1 MSKTWCILVVDDDA
15 LLRWSLQE
23 RLQEW
28 SYCVLGAGSGRDALK
43 QCSSGV
49 DLVLLD
55 FRLPD
60 TDGLAVA
67 TAIKHLKPSCPVIL
81 MTGHGTPE
89 VLRKAAHTGVYGV
102 VEKPFDLDGMA
113 RLVGRALSSR
123 PLPQPRLA

>member
-1 MSKTWCILVVDDDA
+1 MSHTWRILVVEDDA

-28 SYCVLGAGSGRDALK
+28 RYSVVGAGSGRDALM
-43 QCSSGV
+43 QCSSDV

-55 FRLPD
+55 LKLPD

-67 TAIKHLKPSCPVIL
+67 TAIKQMKPSCPVIL

-89 VLRKAAHTGVYGV
+89 VLRKALHCGVYGM
-102 VEKPFDLDGMA
+102 VEKPFDLDGMVTI
-113 RLVGRALSSR
+113 VGHALGSQPPQQPCRA
-123 PLPQPRLA
+123 